1 MSTIVWQGQSHSL
14 GSLTGLQSCADA
26 GVGFVFRH
34 SIADNVPQVGNLVDS
49 IRARFGGRGDGFS
62 GLDHLDPEEN
72 LDLSPEFLGATAP
85 RHPQGPYRPLDNEGQ
100 Q

>member
-1 MSTIVWQGQSHSL
+1 MLAANAV
-14 GSLTGLQSCADA
+14 A
-26 GVGFVFRH
+26 GYVFREA
-34 SIADNVPQVGNLVDS
+34 IADNVPQFGNLLDTVRS
-49 IRARFGGRGDGFS
+49 RFGGRGDGFG

-85 RHPQGPYRPLDNEGQ
+85 RHPQGPYRPLNDDQ

>member
-1 MSTIVWQGQSHSL
+1 MRNPAWSL
-14 GSLTGLQSCADA
+14 A
-26 GVGFVFRH
+26 GAGFVFRH
-34 SIADNVPQVGNLVDS
+34 TIADNVPQVGNLFES
-49 IRARFGGRGDGFS
+49 IRAKFSRRSDGFG

-100 Q
+100 